1 VFVWETGSR
10 QLRYVLRHQDAVR
23 AAGFGPDGRWVASLD
38 ASGVVQAWRM
48 ENGEVLTNTMLTLPS
63 PVGLSFHP
71 DNRRVAAWGGHRVRV
86 WDRVSGQWSALTAFH
101 DGPVRQASFSPDGR
115 FLLTVGDDQAVRL
128 WDLAGGHA
136 HRSPWLQTEPV
147 RGAEFSPDG
156 EFVAIASG
164 NHVRL
169 EALAKGSEAQA
180 GRAPLLLTFAREVAD
195 IRFDPAGRVL
205 LVAGS
210 EGVIRGV
217 EVGRPESRAPTPMP
231 SSPEAWPRWA
241 ELLSGREIAPNGSTT
256 PLPAMR
262 LRELLSRIHPESP
275 APETAGE
282 QAEWHRRQAESAE
295 SEHHWFSA
303 GFHWGRA
310 ARCVPGENLFRLRV
324 EQAGEALAREEAMAS
339 RPPELIRRIPPRPV
353 EADAHLI
360 DLSAHYNAMLD
371 VNWLPSSGV
380 AAGNDL
386 SELPRGI
393 RRFGATVFDVRGLI
407 QLSGAA
413 LESAGGRFPKEVRGI
428 AVNQRFRRLHLLH
441 GASWSALSGTAI
453 ATYRVHFADGTHQ
466 DVRIRFGN
474 HLREWWSPSTA
485 SALATSAAVA
495 WEGGNPASRA
505 VGMKVRLYQMTWMNP
520 SPESLVTT
528 VDLISDMENPA
539 PFVLAITT
547 E

>member
-1 VFVWETGSR
+1 
-10 QLRYVLRHQDAVR
+10 
-23 AAGFGPDGRWVASLD
+23 
-38 ASGVVQAWRM
+38 M
-48 ENGEVLTNTMLTLPS
+48 ENGEVLTNTILTLAN

-71 DNRRVAAWGGHRVRV
+71 DNRRVAAWGGHRVGV
-86 WDRVSGQWSALTAFH
+86 WDRISGQWSTLTAVH

-128 WDLAGGHA
+128 WDLPGGPA

-169 EALAKGSEAQA
+169 EPIAKGSQAQA
-180 GRAPLLLTFAREVAD
+180 GRAPVLLTFAREVAD
-195 IRFDPAGRVL
+195 IRFDPAGRIL

-217 EVGRPESRAPTPMP
+217 EVGRPESRAARPMP

-256 PLPAMR
+256 PLSAAR
-262 LRELLSRIHPESP
+262 LRELLNRIRPESP
-275 APETAGE
+275 VPETARE
-282 QAEWHRRQAESAE
+282 QAEWHRQQAESAE

-310 ARCVPGENLFRLRV
+310 ARWVPDENLFRLRV

-339 RPPELIRRIPPRPV
+339 RPPELIRRIPPRPS

-360 DLSAHYNAMLD
+360 DLTAHYNAMID
-371 VNWLPSSGV
+371 ENWLPSSGV

-393 RRFGATVFDVRGLI
+393 RRF
-407 QLSGAA
+407 
-413 LESAGGRFPKEVRGI
+413 
-428 AVNQRFRRLHLLH
+428 
-441 GASWSALSGTAI
+441 
-453 ATYRVHFADGTHQ
+453 
-466 DVRIRFGN
+466 
-474 HLREWWSPSTA
+474 
-485 SALATSAAVA
+485 
-495 WEGGNPASRA
+495 
-505 VGMKVRLYQMTWMNP
+505 
-520 SPESLVTT
+520 
-528 VDLISDMENPA
+528 
-539 PFVLAITT
+539 
-547 E
+547 